1 MPNLEIE
8 YKAMLNKQEFEVLFN
23 YLKNL
28 MFKKIEQINYYY
40 ETDDFKLKKTPL
52 SLRTRK
58 IQNKF
63 YITLKETTSLGK
75 IEYEYEINNNSLN
88 NVPLDI
94 QKKLMDY
101 KINIEEL
108 KIQAEL
114 KTIRYEANYLEGI
127 ICLDHNFYNNIED
140 YEIEYESNNFVYSKK
155 IVERLCKINN
165 IDLKPSG
172 YSKQSRAL
180 KNKN

>member
-52 SLRTRK
+52 SLRIRK

-63 YITLKETTSLGK
+63 YIFLKETT
-75 IEYEYEINNNSLN
+75 
-88 NVPLDI
+88 
-94 QKKLMDY
+94 
-101 KINIEEL
+101 
-108 KIQAEL
+108 
-114 KTIRYEANYLEGI
+114 
-127 ICLDHNFYNNIED
+127 
-140 YEIEYESNNFVYSKK
+140 
-155 IVERLCKINN
+155 
-165 IDLKPSG
+165 
-172 YSKQSRAL
+172 
-180 KNKN
+180 